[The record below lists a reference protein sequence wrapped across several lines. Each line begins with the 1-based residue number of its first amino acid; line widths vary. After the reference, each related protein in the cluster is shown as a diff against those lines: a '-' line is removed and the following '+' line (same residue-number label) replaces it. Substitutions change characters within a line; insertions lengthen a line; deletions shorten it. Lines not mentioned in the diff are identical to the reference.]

1 MRWIA
6 DIGVRRTVVG
16 LLALTACAAPPPPS
30 PSLVPP
36 SDDPTPT
43 PEVTTA
49 ATATP
54 TASEPGGAGID
65 LPIAGRP
72 LDAAAVLEAMRA
84 TTRPGGVPDELETVE
99 AAAAIAQAIWT
110 VDGMPWDTASI
121 GGFCGTATC
130 TLDVAGSRD
139 DRAGE
144 DLWTLEVDRGTG
156 SLELLVADVR
166 SLPPALVDELDR
178 LARLLVEEVD
188 GDSLLLVNARWLP
201 PPAEGGR
208 FVLSYRSGGEEG
220 SCAREITVNATRG
233 EVVDDHASG
242 C

>member
-1 MRWIA
+1 M
-6 DIGVRRTVVG
+6 
-16 LLALTACAAPPPPS
+16 
-30 PSLVPP
+30 
-36 SDDPTPT
+36 
-43 PEVTTA
+43 TTA
-49 ATATP
+49 GTASP
-54 TASEPGGAGID
+54 EASEPGSAGID

-72 LDAAAVLEAMRA
+72 LDATAVLEAMRA
-84 TTRPGGVPDELETVE
+84 STRPGGVPDELESVE
-99 AAAAIAQAIWT
+99 VAGAIAQTIWT

-121 GGFCGTATC
+121 GGFCGAATC

-144 DLWTLEVDRGTG
+144 DLWTLEIDRGTG
-156 SLELLVADVR
+156 SIEPLVADVR
-166 SLPPALVDELDR
+166 SLPPVLVDELDR
-178 LARLLVEEVD
+178 LVRVLVEEVE

-220 SCAREITVNATRG
+220 SCSREITVNAARG
-233 EVVDDHASG
+233 EVVDEHASG